1 MKKIS
6 VRKVGEVRLTA
17 RACYCYCCCCCAG
30 SVLAP

>member
-17 RACYCYCCCCCAG
+17 GAVYCYCCCCCG
-30 SVLAP
+30 YVPQ